1 MAAIARGETTEGFD
15 RLDRLGWVVEASDD
29 AARYAL
35 MGEDYARHTRAGKT
49 ALVVTP
55 THQEGERVTAAIRAR
70 LRDEGRL
77 VGDERTL
84 FTLRPLHWTAAEKA
98 QAEHYRP
105 GLVVQFEQN
114 APGITRGERL
124 QVSRIED
131 GQVWIRHEDGRE
143 MVLPRGHATRFEVYE
158 PTTLALA
165 AGDRIRVTHNG
176 QSADGH
182 RLDNGALYTVD
193 GFTRQGDLRLA
204 NGWIIGQDYGHLATG
219 FYTTSHASQGKT
231 VDQVLI
237 AQSTLSAPASS
248 REQFYVSVSRG
259 REGVR
264 IYTDDKE
271 ALRGQILRSGQRGSA
286 TELLEQ
292 RLAADTQPRT
302 LSEQLKAARERQRR
316 RQADQRRRRVSVGLL
331 RDRLAEGAQRAQQSW
346 QERTG
351 HAGEAEQ
358 AGPGYER

>member
-1 MAAIARGETTEGFD
+1 
-15 RLDRLGWVVEASDD
+15 
-29 AARYAL
+29 
-35 MGEDYARHTRAGKT
+35 
-49 ALVVTP
+49 
-55 THQEGERVTAAIRAR
+55 
-70 LRDEGRL
+70 
-77 VGDERTL
+77 
-84 FTLRPLHWTAAEKA
+84 
-98 QAEHYRP
+98 
-105 GLVVQFEQN
+105 
-114 APGITRGERL
+114 
-124 QVSRIED
+124 VSRIED
-131 GQVWIRHEDGRE
+131 GQVWLCHADGRE
-143 MVLPRGHATRFEVYE
+143 IALPRGLTTRFEVYE

-176 QSADGH
+176 QSADGR

-204 NGWIIGQDYGHLATG
+204 NGWIISQDYGHLATG

-286 TELLEQ
+286 TELLGQ
-292 RLAADTQPRT
+292 HLAADTRPRA

-316 RQADQRRRRVSVGLL
+316 RQADQRRRRMSVGLL
-331 RDRLAEGAQRAQQSW
+331 RERLAEGAQRAQHSW
-346 QERTG
+346 QERTR
-351 HAGEAEQ
+351 HGEAEQ
-358 AGPGYER
+358 AGPQYER

>member
-1 MAAIARGETTEGFD
+1 MKWRC
-15 RLDRLGWVVEASDD
+15 
-29 AARYAL
+29 
-35 MGEDYARHTRAGKT
+35 RAGMT
-49 ALVVTP
+49 
-55 THQEGERVTAAIRAR
+55 
-70 LRDEGRL
+70 
-77 VGDERTL
+77 
-84 FTLRPLHWTAAEKA
+84 
-98 QAEHYRP
+98 
-105 GLVVQFEQN
+105 
-114 APGITRGERL
+114 
-124 QVSRIED
+124 
-131 GQVWIRHEDGRE
+131 
-143 MVLPRGHATRFEVYE
+143 TRFEVYE

-292 RLAADTQPRT
+292 RLAADTEAARVVGATEGGTGTPAPQTRGPAAAAGECGPAARSAGRGGAARPAELAGKDRPCRRDRAGRTGIRT
-302 LSEQLKAARERQRR
+302 L
-316 RQADQRRRRVSVGLL
+316 
-331 RDRLAEGAQRAQQSW
+331 
-346 QERTG
+346 RTATMG
-351 HAGEAEQ
+351 
-358 AGPGYER
+358 GPGAPPGSRR